1 MARTKEFDE
10 DAVLLKAMLLFW
22 EQGYEKTSMQDLV
35 TCMGIH
41 KGSLYD
47 TFGDKHSLYI
57 KALKKYIDMFDQVV
71 KRPVMR
77 RMADTNSAK
86 ESIRF
91 ILELIV
97 QPESGI
103 PDGCFMVNT
112 ATELAKQDPISRDLV
127 LLGWANFEQFL
138 REIIEEGQQS
148 GEISKT
154 LNAEFLSYYF
164 NNTLIGLRVLV
175 KAISEK
181 EKFEHI
187 INMNLSVLD

>member
-35 TCMGIH
+35 TRMGIH

-86 ESIRF
+86 EAIRF
-91 ILELIV
+91 ILEMIV
-97 QPESGI
+97 QPKSDI

-127 LLGWANFEQFL
+127 LLGWTNFEQFL
-138 REIIEEGQQS
+138 REILEEGQQS

-175 KAISEK
+175 KAVTEK

-187 INMNLSVLD
+187 INMNLSALN